1 MKNSMIKKL
10 LLWVVLIVI
19 GNTTLNAQ
27 SMSDNQVIQYVL
39 EQQQAGKNQA
49 EIVQNLLKRGVT
61 LEQLQKL
68 RKKITAQK
76 EQLGAVSIDGTSVK
90 VSDSRMRTDKQ
101 LEGESYQKQNNY
113 MVRSQARG
121 VNGRD
126 NYTKEEEERLMNDAV
141 EFFDLDSLAYYRG
154 LEEKTEDQVFGR
166 NLFNNAQLSFQPN
179 MNIATPAN
187 YRLGAGDAV
196 IIDVWGAS
204 QETFEGTISPDGTVT
219 IEGIGPI
226 KLAGLTVAQANGTL
240 KSRMGKF
247 YQGSSINL
255 TVGDTRSIIVQV
267 MGEVKLPGTYTLS
280 SLSTAFNALYAAG
293 GISDIGTLRDIKVY
307 RTGRQIASIDVY
319 DYILNG
325 NSSGDIRLQ
334 DNDIIVVGSYD
345 CLVRIKGKVKR
356 PMYYE
361 MKSSESVSTILSYAG
376 GFTGDAYKKNVRLI
390 RKSGAEYSIHTIG
403 EFDMN
408 GFNLNDGDSIF
419 VDSVVARYSNMVEIR
434 GAVYHPGMYQIG
446 GSISGV
452 RDLIRAAEGI
462 REDAFLNRAVMHR
475 QREDMSL
482 EVIPVDVKGLLAGN
496 VPDIPLKK
504 NDVLY
509 IHSRKDDITSKTITI
524 SGEVLYPGTYQYAD
538 NTTLEDI
545 VLQAGGLTDAASLSK
560 VDVFRRHFDPTSLE
574 YIDETSETF
583 SFALREGFV
592 VDGEQGFVLQ
602 PFDVVVVRKSPT
614 YSPMETV
621 TVTGCVNFEG
631 NYLITNRD
639 YKLSDLIR
647 AAGGL
652 SKIAYAKGAHIER
665 ALTEEERKQQEA
677 SLRASQIELYEESM
691 KDNKQNISI
700 EQGETLIDMKM
711 NLKGIGSIPVDLEAA
726 IKSPGCDEDIMLRP
740 GDKLIVPEYS
750 ASVKII
756 GDVMFPVTISYK
768 KGESLDYYIKRA
780 GGYGDNARKKRVYA
794 IYMNGSAKLLS
805 HHSKSA
811 IQPGC
816 QIVVP
821 SKKNKNKMSTAE
833 ILSIGSSSAS
843 IAAVV
848 ATIANIL
855 K

>member
-1 MKNSMIKKL
+1 MIKKL